1 MNDELI
7 TVTGDGAILNPETA
21 GKIADFERVAKEVKK
36 KEDELKKA
44 ILAEMESKGIIKL
57 DTDDLTISYVES
69 FTKEALDSKAL
80 RDELPDIYD
89 NYVKITPVKS
99 SIRIRL
105 KG

>member
-69 FTKEALDSKAL
+69 FTKEALDSKTL
-80 RDELPDIYD
+80 REELPDIYD